1 MRFSLLDPLRGLA
14 ALWVFAY
21 HYDFA
26 TIVRESLPFF
36 HAILKQGQLG
46 VPMFFVISGY
56 CLAAA
61 AIGSLER
68 NESSWQ
74 FLKRRVRR
82 IYPTYW
88 CAILVAVAV
97 PFVLALLTAVRDG
110 NYTPPSPALRT
121 NGFLSYSF
129 SDWLA
134 VASLLRVFD
143 ASAGADSLQSR
154 FNTINAVYWTLAIEV
169 QFYFVVTAAKLARK
183 RFHLVL
189 ALVALAGFASARLF
203 PEVWNKGLFLQYW
216 PQYWFGTVVCWL
228 LQHGRHPTA
237 IFGRRVKPIGIGVT
251 ALLVC
256 GFLWQVHLGKSIDET
271 IFAAGFAVALYFSH
285 TWDATFRECLT
296 QSRWRGVRA
305 MLGVSVAVGAMSYSI
320 YLLHG
325 RVRFVSMQWL
335 RQVFPADSAIIDCG
349 VFVLT
354 CGFCWIFYRYCE
366 RPFASSNKR
375 KADTATTVSAFPTE
389 K

>member
-1 MRFSLLDPLRGLA
+1 MRFTILDPLRGLA

-26 TIVRESLPFF
+26 TIVRESVPFF
-36 HAILKQGQLG
+36 HAILKQGTLG

-61 AIGSLER
+61 AIASLER
-68 NESSWQ
+68 NESTWL
-74 FLKRRVRR
+74 FLRRRVRR

-129 SDWLA
+129 GDWLA

-203 PEVWNKGLFLQYW
+203 PEVWNTGLFLPYW
-216 PQYWFGTVVCWL
+216 PQFWFGAVVCGM
-228 LQHGRHPTA
+228 LQHGRNPGA
-237 IFGRRVKPIGIGVT
+237 ICGRQVKPIAIGAI

-256 GFLWQVHLGKSIDET
+256 GFLWQVRHGKIIDET
-271 IFAAGFAVALYFSH
+271 IFAAGFAVALYFLQA
-285 TWDATFRECLT
+285 WDATFRECLT
-296 QSRWRGVRA
+296 QSRWRAVRM

-325 RVRFVSMQWL
+325 RVRFVSMQIL
-335 RQVFPADSAIIDCG
+335 RQVFPADSAITDCG
-349 VFVLT
+349 VIVLT
-354 CGFCWIFYRYCE
+354 CGFCWVFYRYCE
-366 RPFASSNKR
+366 RPFASGNKR
-375 KADTATTVSAFPTE
+375 KPDASTSASAFPTI